1 MIYCSISLFFQVANM
16 AGIAVT
22 PVVGFI
28 GELNDLV
35 LNPNKDEVEEVF
47 TVPLS
52 VLLDE
57 RMWIHEDKN
66 GPGVFT
72 GAEHRIWGLTAYLLE
87 IFLRDVIQKCN
98 HSNATTTTTTIDE

>member
-35 LNPNKDEVEEVF
+35 LNPNKDEVEEGK
-47 TVPLS
+47 
-52 VLLDE
+52 
-57 RMWIHEDKN
+57 R
-66 GPGVFT
+66 
-72 GAEHRIWGLTAYLLE
+72 
-87 IFLRDVIQKCN
+87 
-98 HSNATTTTTTIDE
+98 